1 MAFDRASTSLGFIE
15 DKLRKMLGLAG
26 TIGAKFN
33 ADPINPVI
41 IGGDIRDPG
50 YASFRGRKWIWNYSV
65 DAIAPSAAN
74 DTYGLS
80 WAVPVVIRAIACVGL
95 QSVNS
100 NCMAHMIAPDDAL
113 LTNWGGGNRA
123 TGTWTDQKNLA
134 AEQTPLLDRALRVS
148 AGMAIG
154 SPHLS
159 CIGQWRGY
167 GTNVG
172 MTPALLPVVIH
183 APANAAIL
191 FQPALAA
198 GDFCRFAV
206 HGEVF

>member
-1 MAFDRASTSLGFIE
+1 MPFDRASTSLGFIE

-50 YASFRGRKWIWNYSV
+50 YASFRGRKWVWNYSV
-65 DAIAPSAAN
+65 DAIAPNVAN

-80 WAVPVVIRAIACVGL
+80 WAVPVVIRQITVTGL
-95 QSVNS
+95 TVAGSAV
-100 NCMAHMIAPDDAL
+100 MAHLFAPDDAI
-113 LTNWGGGNRA
+113 LTSWGGGNRI
-123 TGTWTDQKNLA
+123 TGTWTDQKNQA

-159 CIGQWRGY
+159 CIGYWASG
-167 GTNVG
+167 GTSG
-172 MTPALLPVVIH
+172 STPNELPVVIH

-191 FQPALAA
+191 FQPTIAA
-198 GDFCRFAV
+198 GDIRVRFGI
-206 HGEVF
+206 HGEIF